1 MKYSTLE
8 VKQEGHIAHVVLNR
22 PEVMN
27 SMIPEFWT
35 ELPAAIREIDD
46 EGNARVI
53 VISSTGKH
61 FSAGMDLSVFLNMKE
76 DFKGDPSRKQSVC
89 AVL

>member
-22 PEVMN
+22 PDAMN

-76 DFKGDPSRKQSVC
+76 AFTIVKQSYR
-89 AVL
+89 

>member
-22 PEVMN
+22 PDAMN

-46 EGNARVI
+46 EG
-53 VISSTGKH
+53 
-61 FSAGMDLSVFLNMKE
+61 LSLIHI
-76 DFKGDPSRKQSVC
+76 
-89 AVL
+89 

>member
-22 PEVMN
+22 PEAMN
-27 SMIPEFWT
+27 SMIPEFWI

-46 EGNARVI
+46 VSLLSHGYSTSRTCEIGMMSNSNTSYRSIAYLVRDYLNQRV
-53 VISSTGKH
+53 
-61 FSAGMDLSVFLNMKE
+61 N
-76 DFKGDPSRKQSVC
+76 
-89 AVL
+89 